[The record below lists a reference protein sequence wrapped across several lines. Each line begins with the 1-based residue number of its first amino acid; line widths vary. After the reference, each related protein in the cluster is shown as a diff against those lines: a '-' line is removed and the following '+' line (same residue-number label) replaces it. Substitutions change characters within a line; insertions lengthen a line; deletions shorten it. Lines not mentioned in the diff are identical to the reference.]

1 MKTDI
6 DIKDDLYGFIKDS
19 ELHTAISGELY
30 KTVRPADSALE
41 DIVISVLANR
51 NGQIQEAF
59 VYVNIYIQDLNR
71 GAYLEENSIR
81 LRELCRVAHNVLKK
95 GIGETFRFTLDEQR
109 VMQSQTGKEHVITNK
124 LLYMQC
130 NEN

>member
-19 ELHTAISGELY
+19 ELCKAISGSLY
-30 KTVRPADSALE
+30 KTVRPANSALE

-59 VYVNIYIQDLNR
+59 VYVNIYVKDLDR
-71 GAYLEENSIR
+71 GGYYEENTIR
-81 LRELCRVAHNVLKK
+81 LRELCTMAHDLLNV
-95 GIGETFRFTLDEQR
+95 GFGNTYRFELEEQR
-109 VMQSQTGKEHVITNK
+109 VMQSRTETEHVITNK
-124 LLYMQC
+124 LLYKQC
-130 NEN
+130 NN